1 MNGGS
6 SWARNTIIAHLD
18 ASNIF
23 AMSVGR
29 RMRSKYVMSFSMNP
43 VLFHSAEKTYDDELK
58 WLKRKINEQ
67 LAIRNDGL
75 VV

>member
-1 MNGGS
+1 MHE
-6 SWARNTIIAHLD
+6 IKICHELL
-18 ASNIF
+18 
-23 AMSVGR
+23 
-29 RMRSKYVMSFSMNP
+29 MNP